1 MKTHTL
7 RNVASLALLVMHT
20 TGSLFITNAAAQQ
33 QPYPTK
39 PIRLIVA
46 YPAGGSADLIGRA
59 VNERLAKRLGQPVIV
74 DNRGGGSGIIGAEI
88 AARAPAD
95 GYTLLVATVSML
107 AVNVSLY
114 RALPYHPERDFAP
127 VSMLGSTPYLLAV
140 HPTVP
145 ARSVAQLLAHAKANP
160 GKLTFGSSG
169 VGSGG
174 HLATE
179 LFKHMAG
186 IDILHVPYKGVGPA
200 TTDVLGGQIGML
212 LGGISVLKTH
222 ADGGRLRGLAVSTIK
237 RTAIAPE
244 IPTLDEAG
252 VKGYQSKSWN
262 ALVAPRQTPAAI
274 VQRINTELVAVL
286 KSPQVADQLK
296 SLGIEPEPGTP
307 AELAGYIREEIVRFR
322 ELVLAIG
329 LQPG

>member
-1 MKTHTL
+1 MGEL
-7 RNVASLALLVMHT
+7 LCASAT
-20 TGSLFITNAAAQQ
+20 AQQ
-33 QPYPTK
+33 PAYPTK

-59 VNERLAKRLGQPVIV
+59 VNEVLAKRLGQPVIV

-107 AVNVSLY
+107 AVNVSIY
-114 RALPYHPERDFAP
+114 RSLPYHPERDFAP

-145 ARSVAQLLAHAKANP
+145 VRSVAQLLAHAKANP
-160 GKLTFGSSG
+160 GKLNFGSSG

-186 IDILHVPYKGVGPA
+186 IDIVHVPYKGVSAA

-237 RTAIAPE
+237 RTSIAPD
-244 IPTLDEAG
+244 IPTIDEAG

-262 ALVAPRQTPAAI
+262 ALVAPRQTPPAI
-274 VQRINTELVAVL
+274 IQRINSELVAVL
-286 KSPQVADQLK
+286 KSPQLAEQLK
-296 SLGIEPEPGTP
+296 GLGIEPEPGTP
-307 AELAGYIREEIVRFR
+307 AELARYTREEIVRFR
-322 ELVLAIG
+322 EVIQTIG
-329 LQPG
+329 LKPF